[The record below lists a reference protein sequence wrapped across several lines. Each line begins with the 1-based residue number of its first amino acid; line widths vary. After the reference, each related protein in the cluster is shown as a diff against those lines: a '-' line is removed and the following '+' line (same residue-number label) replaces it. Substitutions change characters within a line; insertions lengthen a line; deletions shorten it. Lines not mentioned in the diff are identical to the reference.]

1 MPGWY
6 EYSRPDVGLNT
17 AAVIEFVREF
27 RYESTDGLANGF
39 VTRASVVVVVLGW
52 VVVVAVVVVVVPV
65 VVVVVVVVV
74 PVVVVNVV
82 VVVPVDGNV
91 VDVVVVANALIGASK
106 MTTSTAARRTTSR
119 CETLVRLCD
128 TNPPPIGEVATN
140 IDLRGLRIPADID
153 VGTAR
158 LPFASVIVR
167 RRLTS

>member
-1 MPGWY
+1 MADSNPTPAPK
-6 EYSRPDVGLNT
+6 ESITETEVVQPQSRRRGILV
-17 AAVIEFVREF
+17 
-27 RYESTDGLANGF
+27 
-39 VTRASVVVVVLGW
+39 
-52 VVVVAVVVVVVPV
+52 V

>member
-1 MPGWY
+1 MTQK
-6 EYSRPDVGLNT
+6 LK
-17 AAVIEFVREF
+17 
-27 RYESTDGLANGF
+27 TDGMLVHTELIA
-39 VTRASVVVVVLGW
+39 AP
-52 VVVVAVVVVVVPV
+52 AVNTSR
-65 VVVVVVVVV
+65 VVV

-106 MTTSTAARRTTSR
+106 VTTSTAARRTTSR

-128 TNPPPIGEVATN
+128 TNPPPIGEVAPN
-140 IDLRGLRIPADID
+140 IDLRVLRIPADVDVD